1 MDCQTT
7 YFPQIRSTPPSKTR
21 HADESCHACE
31 CVMLHMWVMSRRI
44 MCGGIVTAQAPG
56 CPRIRWTP
64 WIRLFPQTSRK
75 QKTCKTILKRSSA
88 VLLFPFGFWRRW
100 CLLQLCMY
108 ICIYVYMYICIYV
121 YMYIWIYVY
130 MCMCNRRQNLFF
142 INSRLLYTLL
152 WHPKD
157 TPRSVAEEGVLRN
170 RLSRT

>member
-21 HADESCHACE
+21 HADEACHACE

-121 YMYIWIYVY
+121 YMNIRIYVY
-130 MCMCNRRQNLFF
+130 VQPSTESFF
-142 INSRLLYTLL
+142 YKQPSIVHVTLT
-152 WHPKD
+152 PK
-157 TPRSVAEEGVLRN
+157 RHSQKCCWGRGFEEQIE
-170 RLSRT
+170 